1 MEVGRFHTDAEAQEK
16 EYKEHER
23 DHIEDVFRQ
32 EECGYTDH
40 DARAYERDDKGK
52 ELRSIRRHKRG
63 GGEMQETAVGAAIH
77 AYQKNA
83 VRQKQGE
90 SVDNSSAILSLAKR
104 IAKDIDDLSI
114 LKIWREGRSWVLG
127 YVTVFG
133 KYDFCDIEQ
142 KIREES
148 GSSIIMQKLD
158 YSFENCVEL
167 ICSGC

>member
-1 MEVGRFHTDAEAQEK
+1 MTNNVIYSTENNLYIQYENSSKSQVNRRCIDGTITGCGNCVGYCQYQEHPGFLTQK
-16 EYKEHER
+16 QRKEHNCIKKQC
-23 DHIEDVFRQ
+23 H
-32 EECGYTDH
+32 YYLPKP
-40 DARAYERDDKGK
+40 A
-52 ELRSIRRHKRG
+52 
-63 GGEMQETAVGAAIH
+63 
-77 AYQKNA
+77 
-83 VRQKQGE
+83 RQKAAE

-133 KYDFCDIEQ
+133 RYDFCDIEQ